1 VEQRK
6 LSPGLLAVI
15 LAVHAT
21 VTAFTWRD
29 LRHRTEEQVRGS
41 KKVWRFVS
49 AMNTTGSL
57 AYWLFGRKRVD

>member
-15 LAVHAT
+15 LAAHAT

-29 LRHRTEEQVRGS
+29 LRNRSEEQVRGS
-41 KKVWRFVS
+41 KKVWRLVT
-49 AMNTTGSL
+49 ALNTTGSL